1 MLYVVI
7 TMTSDLFNSHYSA
20 PSKKDSQ
27 LAKTTSTLLARRGR
41 GEVKLKVAGQAE
53 AIPLPLSVVELLQYI
68 LNETAQGNPVTLL
81 SLESELTT
89 QQAADMLNVSRPFFV
104 KLLNE
109 KKLPYRKVGSHRR
122 VLLKDVLVYKDHMDK
137 ERRQAL
143 RELVE
148 EAQELNMGY

>member
-1 MLYVVI
+1 MLMLVI
-7 TMTSDLFNSHYSA
+7 KMTSDLFSSHSLA
-20 PSKKDSQ
+20 PSKKDSR
-27 LAKTTSTLLARRGR
+27 LAKTTRNLLARRGQ
-41 GEVKLKVAGQAE
+41 GDVKLKVAGQAE
-53 AIPLPLSVVELLQYI
+53 AIPLPLSVVELLQYV

-89 QQAADMLNVSRPFFV
+89 QQAADILNVSRPYFV

-122 VLLKDVLVYKDHMDK
+122 VLLKDVLVYKEHSDK
-137 ERRQAL
+137 VRRQAL

>member
-1 MLYVVI
+1 MQMVI
-7 TMTSDLFNSHYSA
+7 SMTSDLFSSHYSA

-27 LAKTTSTLLARRGR
+27 LAKTTSTLLARRGK
-41 GEVKLKVAGQAE
+41 GEVKLKVAGQGE
-53 AIPLPLSVVELLQYI
+53 AIPLPPSVVELLQYI

-89 QQAADMLNVSRPFFV
+89 QQAADILNVSRPYFV

-122 VLLKDVLVYKDHMDK
+122 VLLKDVLVYKQNMNQASD
-137 ERRQAL
+137 RALQAL
-143 RELVE
+143 VD
-148 EAQELNMGY
+148 EAQDLEMGY

>member
-1 MLYVVI
+1 
-7 TMTSDLFNSHYSA
+7 MTSDLVNAHA
-20 PSKKDSQ
+20 LTPSRKDSR
-27 LAKTTSTLLARRGR
+27 LAKTTGHLLAKRGK

-53 AIPLPLSVVELLQYI
+53 ALPLPPSVVKLLHYI
-68 LNETAQGNPVTLL
+68 LNETARGNPVTLV
-81 SLESELTT
+81 SMESELTT
-89 QQAADMLNVSRPFFV
+89 QQAADILNVSRPYFV
-104 KLLNE
+104 KLLDR

-122 VLLKDVLVYKDHMDK
+122 VLLRDVLIYKELSDK

>member
-1 MLYVVI
+1 
-7 TMTSDLFNSHYSA
+7 MTSDLFNTHASA
-20 PSKKDSQ
+20 PSKRDSQ
-27 LAKTTSTLLARRGR
+27 LAKTTSTLLARRGK

-53 AIPLPLSVVELLQYI
+53 AISLPPSVVELLQYI

-89 QQAADMLNVSRPFFV
+89 QQAADILNVSRPYFV
-104 KLLNE
+104 KLLNG

-122 VLLKDVLVYKDHMDK
+122 VLLKDVLAYKEQFDK
-137 ERRQAL
+137 VRRQAL
-143 RELVE
+143 RELVA

>member
-1 MLYVVI
+1 
-7 TMTSDLFNSHYSA
+7 MTSDLFSTHASA

-27 LAKTTSTLLARRGR
+27 LAKTTSTLLARRGK
-41 GEVKLKVAGQAE
+41 GEVKLKVNGQAE
-53 AIPLPLSVVELLQYI
+53 AIALPPSVVELLQYI

-89 QQAADMLNVSRPFFV
+89 QQAADILNVSRPYFV

-122 VLLKDVLVYKDHMDK
+122 VLLKDVLAYKEQSDK
-137 ERRQAL
+137 VRRQAL
-143 RELVE
+143 RELVA